1 MRKVNFD
8 IPSGEIMSPGHLACP
23 GCGGAHA
30 MRLLLKTLGKRTMLV
45 IPACCWS
52 VIDGPFP
59 FSAARVPV
67 IHVPFA
73 SAAASASGLRA
84 GLDMRG
90 EHDINVCAW
99 AGDGGT
105 FDIGIQALSGAA
117 ERNENFIFFCYDN
130 EAYMN
135 TGIQRSSST
144 PFKAWTMTTPAATPK
159 EHLKKDIIGIMAS
172 HNIPYVATASVSD
185 PDDLTRKIRKASSIK
200 GMKFIHILAP
210 CPSGWKS
217 LPEYSVK
224 LARLAVDTKVFPLF
238 EIEHGKLK
246 ITRQPREDQSLR
258 EYYSLQGRFGHL
270 KEDDLKEMEE
280 IVDKRW
286 QKILRQEKEGF

>member
-1 MRKVNFD
+1 MKKVNFE

-90 EHDINVCAW
+90 DHDINVCAW

-105 FDIGIQALSGAA
+105 FD
-117 ERNENFIFFCYDN
+117 
-130 EAYMN
+130 
-135 TGIQRSSST
+135 
-144 PFKAWTMTTPAATPK
+144 
-159 EHLKKDIIGIMAS
+159 
-172 HNIPYVATASVSD
+172 
-185 PDDLTRKIRKASSIK
+185 
-200 GMKFIHILAP
+200 
-210 CPSGWKS
+210 
-217 LPEYSVK
+217 
-224 LARLAVDTKVFPLF
+224 
-238 EIEHGKLK
+238 
-246 ITRQPREDQSLR
+246 
-258 EYYSLQGRFGHL
+258 
-270 KEDDLKEMEE
+270 
-280 IVDKRW
+280 
-286 QKILRQEKEGF
+286 